1 LGLLFCG
8 LAARIDYTPAIRA
21 GQAGRFMVSNS
32 QYGPLVQKDRRY
44 RAGNGLIPANFA
56 SFLGKSE
63 RTIGFLPHIENCW
76 FMVTFARALLS
87 WYNHWLW

>member
-1 LGLLFCG
+1 M
-8 LAARIDYTPAIRA
+8 PPV
-21 GQAGRFMVSNS
+21 MVSNS

-63 RTIGFLPHIENCW
+63 RTIGFLPHIENCCV
-76 FMVTFARALLS
+76 MVHPEPDYVILS
-87 WYNHWLW
+87 